1 MFLEI
6 SLVLVSL
13 LFVSSCYVIW
23 NLTTKLESLE
33 DWVSDF
39 IDTIEKI
46 QTELK
51 EIDYRGSFESD
62 DETGAIFE
70 QIKLTIN
77 QLNRFRGEEQ

>member
-6 SLVLVSL
+6 SLVLVSI
-13 LFVSSCYVIW
+13 LFVTSCYVIW